1 MGTGKLDGLDAAGC
15 AGAHAYWGADCELG
29 GSLLALRGGGGAL
42 VEVSLVGREVYVS
55 ATGDLG

>member
-1 MGTGKLDGLDAAGC
+1 MMGCWLQTR
-15 AGAHAYWGADCELG
+15 

-55 ATGDLG
+55 ATGELA